1 MKHFNLFQ
9 YMAPLFVPLALGLGL
24 SLMMITGI
32 ALAHEGKETV
42 SLPSI
47 PPPAGQKLTITSTAA
62 LTTDFSFVRDIPYAR
77 LISEQPIKVYSH
89 PLDLERGIPPTR
101 TIEPGFMFVSL
112 EGAEPLTLTNGI
124 WYEINNNEFV
134 QAEVLTRYYAS
145 TFKGVELL
153 TQPEKP
159 FGWIIRSTPIFSA
172 PVDAPTPT
180 DLLGWPVARQMAAP
194 DQPFIPRYVQ
204 VTIYET
210 SHAGDWGWYRIGE
223 RQWVHLYDVGKVEVV
238 NRPAEIPAGERWLA
252 VNLFDQTLSAYDEN
266 DRMVYATL
274 ISSGRQ
280 VEGWRTPPGIF
291 RIHTKEQLGKM
302 SGGGLSDR
310 YFLEDVTATMY
321 FHQGYAF
328 HAAYWHDDFGRYKS
342 HGCVN
347 MTPADAEWLYNWTG
361 PVASPLVNQTKAS
374 EDNPGTWVWIYD
386 PQ

>member
-1 MKHFNLFQ
+1 MKHLNLFQ
-9 YMAPLFVPLALGLGL
+9 YMAPLFALGLGLGL
-24 SLMMITGI
+24 SLMMITGM

-47 PPPAGQKLTITSTAA
+47 PPDAGQKLLITATVAM
-62 LTTDFSFVRDIPYAR
+62 TTDFSFVRDIPYAR
-77 LISEQPIKVYSH
+77 IIADRPVSVYSH

-101 TIEPGFMFVSL
+101 TIQPGFMFVSL
-112 EGAEPLTLTNGI
+112 EREEPFTLSNGL

-145 TFKGVELL
+145 TFKGVEIL
-153 TQPEKP
+153 TQPKRP

-194 DQPFIPRYVQ
+194 DQPFISRYIQ

-210 SHAGDWGWYRIGE
+210 SHAGDWGWHRIGQD
-223 RQWVHLYDVGKVEVV
+223 QWVHLYDVGKVEVV
-238 NRPAEIPAGERWLA
+238 SRPAEIPAGEHWLA

-266 DRMVYATL
+266 DQMVYATL

-291 RIHTKEQLGKM
+291 QIHRKEQLGKM

-321 FHQGYAF
+321 FHQGYSF
-328 HAAYWHDDFGRYKS
+328 HTAYWHDDFGRYKS

-347 MTPADAEWLYNWTG
+347 MTPADAEWLYNWSG
-361 PVASPLVNQTKAS
+361 PVASPLANQTKAS
-374 EDNPGTWVWIYD
+374 EGNPGTWVWIYD